1 MHKIKQQPE
10 DFIVKEVSNVD
21 VNGTGEYNYF
31 TLKKENYGTLRAV
44 ETIAKSLR
52 IPVKFIG
59 FAGNK
64 DKVAVTEQVVSVKS
78 RSRKEVER
86 LKLKDIKLVYLGEG
100 KKPVSLGDLLGNEFV
115 ITVRNL
121 TNKELRSFE
130 EKVGKK
136 LLVPNYFGEQRFSD
150 NNQVIGKCIVKKDFK
165 KAVEL
170 ILESNSDYKREI
182 NDILKKNKND
192 FVGALRAVNK
202 KLLKLYV
209 HAYQSFIW
217 NETVEKYIKKNGL
230 KDVKIP
236 IIGFGTEIN
245 DKEIESIVSNIME
258 REELTSRDFI
268 IRELPELSVE
278 GKERNMVVKPDNFEV
293 NNKGKDKLNKGKS
306 KVVLSFRLPK
316 GCYATIVIEWLFN
329 S

>member
-1 MHKIKQQPE
+1 MYKIKQQPE

-21 VNGTGEYNYF
+21 VNGKGEYSYF
-31 TLKKENYGTLRAV
+31 ILKKRNYGTLRAV
-44 ETIAKSLR
+44 ETVAKSLR

-59 FAGNK
+59 FGGNK
-64 DKVAVTEQVVSVKS
+64 DKVAVTEQVVSIKS
-78 RSRKEVER
+78 KKEVEK
-86 LKLKDIKLVYLGEG
+86 LKLKDIELVYLGEG
-100 KKPVSLGDLLGNEFV
+100 DKPVSLGDLLGNEFV

-121 TNKELRSFE
+121 TNEELEGFE
-130 EKVGKK
+130 KKIKKK

-150 NNQVIGKCIVKKDFK
+150 NNQVVGKCIVKKDFK

-170 ILESNSDYKREI
+170 ILESGSDYKREI
-182 NDILKKNKND
+182 NDILAKNKND

-236 IIGFGTEIN
+236 IIGFGTDIK
-245 DKEIESIVSNIME
+245 DKEIEKIMK
-258 REELTSRDFI
+258 R
-268 IRELPELSVE
+268 
-278 GKERNMVVKPDNFEV
+278 
-293 NNKGKDKLNKGKS
+293 
-306 KVVLSFRLPK
+306 
-316 GCYATIVIEWLFN
+316 
-329 S
+329 